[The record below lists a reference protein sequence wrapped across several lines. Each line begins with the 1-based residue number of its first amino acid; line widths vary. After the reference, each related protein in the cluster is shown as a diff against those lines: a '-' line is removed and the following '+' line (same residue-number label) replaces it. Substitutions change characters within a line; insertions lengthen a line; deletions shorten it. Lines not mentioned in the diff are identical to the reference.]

1 MENILNEQLKRV
13 KLLMEYDTSLTL
25 TDNELVIFEQR
36 QFFRTFTDD
45 AIKTLSA
52 ELKGFKMFG
61 NSADAAETF
70 LKNARLG
77 RATAQEMGMF
87 TKEVLKNPGL
97 AKTNIGLFDDAAA
110 NYTKQ
115 LMNAKGSKAV
125 QFQNATKADRMS
137 MLKNDGYSDAAI
149 NRIVKQADDIKPS
162 AVGGKTTVTTTA
174 DVATG
179 AAATGKNS
187 GIVKRGYD
195 ALKDKLAELK
205 NISKGGWGKVA
216 KWALGLGIP
225 LAAVWYFMQDN
236 GVQAQDTPETPPSD
250 GGKGTSTAVAIPS
263 ELADAVGV
271 QKFQDWL
278 DTNKKGWATGYP
290 GGVLNKAG
298 GYGKF
303 GPRTQKQWNDETV
316 KAEYMKGSTP
326 PKTTG
331 EEGLVGGGGTS
342 TEEQPD

>member
-25 TDNELVIFEQR
+25 TDNELLIFEQR
-36 QFFRTFTDD
+36 QFFRNFTDD
-45 AIKTLSA
+45 AIKTLSG

-61 NSADAAETF
+61 NSAETAETF
-70 LKNARLG
+70 LKNARAG
-77 RATAQEMGMF
+77 RATAMEMGMF

-125 QFQNATKADRMS
+125 QFQNATQADRIS
-137 MLKNDGYSDAAI
+137 MLKNEGYSDAAI
-149 NRIVKQADDIKPS
+149 NRIVKQADDIKPP
-162 AVGGKTTVTTTA
+162 VGNTSVTTA
-174 DVATG
+174 VDAGTG
-179 AAATGKNS
+179 IASGAGKGN
-187 GIVKRGYD
+187 VLKQGYD
-195 ALKDKLAELK
+195 KLKDKLGELR
-205 NISKGGWGKVA
+205 NVSKSGWGKVA
-216 KWALGLGIP
+216 TWALGLGIP
-225 LAAVWYFMQDN
+225 LAAVWYFMRDN
-236 GVQAQDTPETPPSD
+236 GVQAQDTPTTPPT
-250 GGKGTSTAVAIPS
+250 GGGQGAGTAAAIPT
-263 ELADAVGV
+263 ELADTEGV
-271 QKFQDWL
+271 KKFQDWL

-316 KAEYMKGSTP
+316 KAEYMKGSTTP
-326 PKTTG
+326 TTTG
-331 EEGLVGGGGTS
+331 EEGLEGGGGTS

>member
-25 TDNELVIFEQR
+25 TDNELLIFEQR
-36 QFFRTFTDD
+36 QFFRNFTDD
-45 AIKTLSA
+45 AIKTLSG

-70 LKNARLG
+70 LKNARVG

-125 QFQNATKADRMS
+125 QFQNATQADRIS
-137 MLKNDGYSDAAI
+137 MLKNDGYSEAAI
-149 NRIVKQADDIKPS
+149 NRIVKQADDIKPP
-162 AVGGKTTVTTTA
+162 VGNTSVTTAVDAGTG
-174 DVATG
+174 VASG
-179 AAATGKNS
+179 VGKGN
-187 GIVKRGYD
+187 IMKRGYD
-195 ALKDKLAELK
+195 KLKDKLGELRTVA
-205 NISKGGWGKVA
+205 KGGWKKALV
-216 KWALGLGIP
+216 WAAGLGISG
-225 LAAVWYFMQDN
+225 AALWYFMQDN
-236 GVQAQDTPETPPSD
+236 GVQAQDTPTTPPTD
-250 GGKGTSTAVAIPS
+250 GGQGVGTVAVIPT
-263 ELADAVGV
+263 ELADAEGV
-271 QKFQDWL
+271 KKFQDWL

-326 PKTTG
+326 PTTTG
-331 EEGLVGGGGTS
+331 EEGLEGGGGTS

>member
-25 TDNELVIFEQR
+25 TDNELLIFEQR

-70 LKNARLG
+70 LKNARIG
-77 RATAQEMGMF
+77 KATAQEMGMF

-125 QFQNATKADRMS
+125 QFQNASKADRIS

-149 NRIVKQADDIKPS
+149 NRIVKQADDIKP
-162 AVGGKTTVTTTA
+162 AVGGKTTVTTTT

-179 AAATGKNS
+179 AATTGKNS
-187 GIVKRGYD
+187 GVVKKGYD

-205 NISKGGWGKVA
+205 NISKSGWGKVA

-236 GVQAQDTPETPPSD
+236 GVEAQDTPKTPPSD
-250 GGKGTSTAVAIPS
+250 GSKGTGTATAIPS
-263 ELADAVGV
+263 ELADAEGV
-271 QKFQDWL
+271 KKFQDWL

-290 GGVLNKAG
+290 EGVLNKAG
-298 GYGKF
+298 GYGRF
-303 GPRTQKQWNDETV
+303 GPRTSKAWTTHKDE
-316 KAEYMKGSTP
+316 YLKGSTTP
-326 PKTTG
+326 PTTG
-331 EEGLVGGGGTS
+331 EEGLEGGGGTS
-342 TEEQPD
+342 TDEQPD

>member
-25 TDNELVIFEQR
+25 TDNELLIFEQR
-36 QFFRTFTDD
+36 QFFRNFTDD
-45 AIKTLSA
+45 AIKTLSG

-70 LKNARLG
+70 LKNARVG

-87 TKEVLKNPGL
+87 TKEVLKNPSL
-97 AKTNIGLFDDAAA
+97 AKSNIGLFDDAAA

-125 QFQNATKADRMS
+125 QFQNATQADRIS
-137 MLKNDGYSDAAI
+137 MLKNDGYSEAAI
-149 NRIVKQADDIKPS
+149 NRIIKQADDIKPPVGS
-162 AVGGKTTVTTTA
+162 ASGVVNTSADAATA
-174 DVATG
+174 T
-179 AAATGKNS
+179 AAAGKNS
-187 GIVKRGYD
+187 NIVKRGYD
-195 ALKDKLAELK
+195 KLKDKLGELRTVA
-205 NISKGGWGKVA
+205 KGGWKKA
-216 KWALGLGIP
+216 LIWAAGLGISG
-225 LAAVWYFMQDN
+225 AALWYFMQDN
-236 GVQAQDTPETPPSD
+236 GVQAQDAPTTPPSD
-250 GGKGTSTAVAIPS
+250 GSANANSATIPT
-263 ELADAVGV
+263 ELADAEGV
-271 QKFQDWL
+271 KKFQDWL

-331 EEGLVGGGGTS
+331 EEGLEGGGGTS